1 MWRGIKKIISSN
13 NSNHT
18 FPTAISV
25 NNETITNPSDIANAF
40 NNYFAKIAIN
50 IQSSIRFS
58 KKKYCDYLPPLN
70 IESFFLTPTDSTKVP
85 NIIFS
90 LNQSKSDGS
99 NCIPIKILKLLNKD
113 ISDQLAILFN
123 QSFSSGIFPSILKT
137 SKIIPIYK
145 KGSKLECS
153 NYRPIS
159 LLSNIDKILERLMY
173 NRLYNFLEKKEII
186 FSLQFGFHQK
196 YSTTHAL
203 IHLTDN
209 IRYEID
215 KGNYACG
222 IFVDF
227 QKVFVDFQKAFDTVD
242 HHILLKKLEYCGVR
256 GISNKLFASYLSNR
270 KQFVSI
276 NGYKS
281 NLVDV
286 KCGVPQGSIGPL
298 LFLIYIND
306 LHAAIK
312 YSEVHHFADDTN
324 LLNFNSCVKSINKQ
338 VNYDLKNLSN
348 WLKAKNIFA

>member
-1 MWRGIKKIISSN
+1 MDLIV
-13 NSNHT
+13 
-18 FPTAISV
+18 F
-25 NNETITNPSDIANAF
+25 
-40 NNYFAKIAIN
+40 
-50 IQSSIRFS
+50 
-58 KKKYCDYLPPLN
+58 
-70 IESFFLTPTDSTKVP
+70 
-85 NIIFS
+85 
-90 LNQSKSDGS
+90 
-99 NCIPIKILKLLNKD
+99 PIKILKLLNKD

-173 NRLYNFLEKKEII
+173 SRLYNFLEKKEII
-186 FSLQFGFHQK
+186 FSLQFGFRQK

-203 IHLTDN
+203 IHLTDKL
-209 IRYEID
+209 RHEID

-227 QKVFVDFQKAFDTVD
+227 QKAFNTVD
-242 HHILLKKLEYCGVR
+242 HHILLKKLEYYGVR
-256 GISNKLFASYLSNR
+256 GISNKWFASYLSNR

-281 NLVDV
+281 NLADV
-286 KCGVPQGSIGPL
+286 KCGMPQGSILGPL

-306 LHAAIK
+306 LMQQ
-312 YSEVHHFADDTN
+312 
-324 LLNFNSCVKSINKQ
+324 LSI
-338 VNYDLKNLSN
+338 LKCTTLQMI
-348 WLKAKNIFA
+348 LTF